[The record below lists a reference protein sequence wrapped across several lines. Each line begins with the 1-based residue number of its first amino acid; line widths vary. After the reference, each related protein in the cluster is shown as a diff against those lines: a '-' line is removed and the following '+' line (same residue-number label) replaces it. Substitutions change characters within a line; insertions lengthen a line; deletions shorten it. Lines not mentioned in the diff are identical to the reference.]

1 MGQKE
6 LRLPKNAG
14 ELQNIFICIILDG
27 QNVRTVLSSTEFL
40 NKAKKQKGK
49 KKSILQLNNIHMS
62 TAKCT

>member
-49 KKSILQLNNIHMS
+49 KKNLSFN
-62 TAKCT
+62 